1 MPRLTSFR
9 RSSSSS
15 SSIDDS
21 TLDGPPCAVEVRG
34 AGSSM
39 ADGTYLL
46 TTNEMDG
53 APVYERDRGAWRLL
67 RMHLP
72 SGTHWLVVTRG
83 GTWYRCRSEL
93 PTPPCGRG
101 VRWETGTDGARPV
114 PTFTAVLRNAG
125 LTRSEM
131 EDGYQEAQ
139 AKDRAVAT
147 AVLATLSLGASAA
160 LRVQKE
166 TAGFFSRLLPS
177 GERCKLGINLY
188 ALGRVSDT

>member
-1 MPRLTSFR
+1 MHAATPPSTPAVMPRLTSFR

-53 APVYERDRGAWRLL
+53 APVNERDRGAWRLL

-114 PTFTAVLRNAG
+114 PTFTAVLPSAG
-125 LTRSEM
+125 LTRPES
-131 EDGYQEAQ
+131 GPA
-139 AKDRAVAT
+139 
-147 AVLATLSLGASAA
+147 LSPF
-160 LRVQKE
+160 RTCQ
-166 TAGFFSRLLPS
+166 
-177 GERCKLGINLY
+177 
-188 ALGRVSDT
+188 GRVYPCSDVWHRPEAKVVRHRARPRCL

>member
-1 MPRLTSFR
+1 MPRLTSFH

-15 SSIDDS
+15 SAASDDS

-72 SGTHWLVVTRG
+72 SGTHWLVDTRG

-93 PTPPCGRG
+93 PTPPCGRRA
-101 VRWETGTDGARPV
+101 RWDIGGDGARPA
-114 PTFTAVLRNAG
+114 PTF
-125 LTRSEM
+125 
-131 EDGYQEAQ
+131 
-139 AKDRAVAT
+139 RAVHEAPDAAT
-147 AVLATLSLGASAA
+147 QAAATQLAARTGRIVAGVPPEGETWATTQLVEGRAVPGGGAPE
-160 LRVQKE
+160 L
-166 TAGFFSRLLPS
+166 
-177 GERCKLGINLY
+177 
-188 ALGRVSDT
+188 VS